1 MKVSILVPV
10 YGVEKYIERCARSL
24 FEQTYSEI
32 EYVFIDDCSPD
43 HSIEV
48 LRSVMKEYPNREKN
62 VRIIKHKDNRGLA
75 AARNT
80 AVANCRSE
88 FLFHIDSDD
97 FLELE
102 AIEKLVEQQK
112 KGDFDIVTGNLI
124 FLYPD
129 SKKKLRNRESTNK
142 QEIILDY
149 IRPHYSHVLC
159 GRLIR
164 KSLYTDNN
172 IFAAEGYNIG
182 EDHQVTP
189 RLFYYANS
197 FSSIDD
203 CIYNYDCTNVNSYT
217 GQSTDAKKFAK
228 KVLQDIMAFEI
239 LRKFFETKPERI
251 YIDSVNNRMARY
263 IYYHAPILADLQ
275 QKEDFYAA
283 WQFFNAIKKD
293 ERGEMPGC
301 SDSFYLYLMRNY
313 TLCKLCRRYKLDL
326 LYSKIFGRLKNKVS
340 R

>member
-10 YGVEKYIERCARSL
+10 YNVEKYIERCARSL
-24 FEQTYSEI
+24 FEQTYADI
-32 EYVFIDDCSPD
+32 EYLFVDDCSPD

-48 LRSVMKEYPNREKN
+48 LKRVIREYPNREKN
-62 VRIIKHKDNRGLA
+62 VRIIKHEVNRGLA

-80 AVANCRSE
+80 AVDNCKTD

-97 FLELE
+97 FLELD
-102 AIEKLVEQQK
+102 AIEILVKQRK
-112 KGDFDIVTGNLI
+112 KGDFDIVTGNANV
-124 FLYPD
+124 LYPD
-129 SKKKLRNRESTNK
+129 KTKKLREKESTNK

-149 IRPHYSHVLC
+149 IRPHYSHVIW

-203 CIYNYDCTNVNSYT
+203 CIYNYDCTNANSYT
-217 GQSTDAKKFAK
+217 GQSSDAKKFAQ
-228 KVLQDIMAFEI
+228 KVLQDIKAFDI
-239 LRKFFETKPERI
+239 LRNFFDSKPERI

-263 IYYHAPILADLQ
+263 IYYHAPILADMQ
-275 QKEDFYAA
+275 QKEDFYSA
-283 WQFFNAIKKD
+283 WHFFYAIKKD

-301 SDSFYLYLMRNY
+301 GDSFYLYLMKNY
-313 TLCKLCRRYKLDL
+313 TLCKLCRKLKLDL
-326 LYSKIFGRLKNKVS
+326 LYNKIFYKSKNKVS